1 MDELS
6 TLQAFK
12 SLAED
17 GVGYS
22 TLLQD
27 RSCLQGLVVLLSNPN
42 PEVVITILQTLCQL
56 CRRPGG
62 PSVLKTLLGLSD
74 QLQGLLKKDFAQTTE
89 NQMQLIIQLARDVYN
104 SAFGV
109 RTTTNVN
116 SPNSR
121 PKNVV
126 LRLYGVHSEDDA
138 EVVRSQLLKVRGVV
152 SITFQLQK
160 HRVIVCTVPQLDP
173 ECLVRAVRAAQ
184 RHQPSSTDSPLDHP
198 HPAVDEIKARI
209 VRKRTVIHRSDSVTR
224 TKTPSTKCSDPKLTA
239 PVPLPPYLEE
249 TADLF
254 EVDESRAAPKI
265 KNRMSISGNDPRSSG
280 PLDWL
285 SDFLERSFFW

>member
-1 MDELS
+1 MDELA
-6 TLQAFK
+6 TLHAFK

-17 GVGYS
+17 GVGYA
-22 TLLQD
+22 TL
-27 RSCLQGLVVLLSNPN
+27 
-42 PEVVITILQTLCQL
+42 LQTLCQL

-74 QLQGLLKKDFAQTTE
+74 QLQELLKEDRAQTSE
-89 NQMQLIIQLARDVYN
+89 NQMQLIIQLARDVYD
-104 SAFGV
+104 SAFGL

-126 LRLYGVHSEDDA
+126 LRLYGVHSEEDA

-184 RHQPSSTDSPLDHP
+184 RHQPSSTDSVWD

-224 TKTPSTKCSDPKLTA
+224 TKTPSTKCSDSVRTA

-265 KNRMSISGNDPRSSG
+265 KNRMSISGNDPRSNG